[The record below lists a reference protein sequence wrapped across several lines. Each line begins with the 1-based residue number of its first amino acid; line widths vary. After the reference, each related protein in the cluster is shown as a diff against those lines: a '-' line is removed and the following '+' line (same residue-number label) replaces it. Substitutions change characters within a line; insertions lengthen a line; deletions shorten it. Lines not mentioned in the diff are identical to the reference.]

1 MDKYNWE
8 MDEKTLNIYKNLE
21 RQIDRVFRHTRQG
34 SYETRYRYKD
44 GVKHFAKFMA
54 ETYKKQNLTK
64 IENKHLAAYIEQMME
79 CGYSNSYIT
88 TNLSAIRFFTDQYK
102 DSSYIK
108 SNKELGAISRGKD
121 ERIGPDR
128 SWEYEEIK
136 KMQEL
141 AIIEGQNRIADM
153 IQIAVDHGF
162 RIHEVIRLE
171 RVDLQKG
178 LKEGSIKIKGKGG
191 LVRKVPVQNRAH
203 IEKLVEETPVRQA
216 KIFVY
221 ENEKGHQ
228 VIEMVQQFIYSNRD
242 KVRIN
247 EDEERGALTF
257 HGLRHTYAQ
266 NRYQELRHNGKSAE
280 EARKQVSLELG
291 HFRVEIT
298 DIYLESRKK
307 ETVGDEK
314 ERGDEDDERK

>member
-1 MDKYNWE
+1 MDKYNWK
-8 MDEKTLNIYKNLE
+8 MDEKTLNIYTNLE

-54 ETYKKQNLTK
+54 ETYKKQNLNK
-64 IENKHLAAYIEQMME
+64 IENKHLESYIEQMME

-88 TNLSAIRFFTDQYK
+88 TNLSAIRFFIDQYK

-108 SNKELGAISRGKD
+108 SNKEFGAIARNKN

-128 SWEYEEIK
+128 AWEPEEIK
-136 KMQEL
+136 KMQKL
-141 AIIEGQNRIADM
+141 AMIEGQARIADM

-203 IEKLVEETPVRQA
+203 IEKLIETTPIRQA

-228 VIEMVQQFIYSNRD
+228 VIEMAQQFIYKNRD
-242 KVRIN
+242 KVQIN
-247 EDEERGALTF
+247 ENEDRGSLTF

-266 NRYQELRHNGKSAE
+266 NRYQELRHDDKNIKES
-280 EARKQVSLELG
+280 RKQVSLELG

-298 DIYLESRKK
+298 DIYLKSRKDENEK
-307 ETVGDEK
+307 GD
-314 ERGDEDDERK
+314 GEDDR